1 MRTAYSLPVAQIRSL
16 DRVLNVLRFSLNPI
30 NSQVLLKKFF
40 ERVLEIGHDESISAE
55 KWARDNS
62 IPLKPWLETLDSS
75 IWGETVIATRL
86 IRENCNATISSLLS
100 EGIDLGGGGS
110 LELLYFWTRK
120 IRPSLILESG
130 VAAGWSSYAFLLA
143 LKENGSGKLLSS
155 DLPYFRIKNPE
166 SFIGLLVPKELR
178 GPHWQLEIQGD
189 DFNIPKLLSHE
200 SKLQLI
206 HYDSDKRKSGRR
218 KFFSRIQRHLDGD
231 CILIMDDIQNNLAFK
246 EYVEFNNR
254 VFTVIES
261 EGKYVGIALLGRFSK
276 QAP

>member
-1 MRTAYSLPVAQIRSL
+1 MAQIQRISS
-16 DRVLNVLRFSLNPI
+16 VLNVLRFSLNPI
-30 NSQVLLKKFF
+30 NSQILLKKLF
-40 ERVLEIGHDESISAE
+40 ERVLEIGHNESISAE
-55 KWARDNS
+55 KWARDKS

-75 IWGETVIATRL
+75 LWSETLAATGL
-86 IRENCNATISSLLS
+86 IRDNCNSTISKLQA

-143 LKENGSGKLLSS
+143 IKENGSGKLLSS
-155 DLPYFRIKNPE
+155 DLPYFRIKNPQ
-166 SFIGLLVPKELR
+166 SFIGILVPKELR
-178 GPHWQLEIQGD
+178 GLHWQLEIQGD
-189 DFNIPKLLSHE
+189 DYNIPKLLSRE
-200 SKLQLI
+200 SKLQMI

-218 KFFSRIQRHLDGD
+218 KFLSRIQQNLDSD

-246 EYVEFNNR
+246 EYVEFNKK

-261 EGKYVGIALLGRFSK
+261 EGKYVGIALLGRFSEES
-276 QAP
+276 P

>member
-1 MRTAYSLPVAQIRSL
+1 MAQSRRIS
-16 DRVLNVLRFSLNPI
+16 RVLNVLRFSLNPI
-30 NSQVLLKKFF
+30 NSQILLRKLF

-55 KWARDNS
+55 NWARGKS
-62 IPLKPWLETLDSS
+62 IPLEPWLENLDSS
-75 IWGETVIATRL
+75 LWGETLAAAGL
-86 IRENCNATISSLLS
+86 IRDNCNSTISKLQA

-120 IRPSLILESG
+120 IRPALILESG

-155 DLPYFRIKNPE
+155 DLPYFRIKNPQ
-166 SFIGLLVPKELR
+166 SFIGILVPKELWDI
-178 GPHWQLEIQGD
+178 HWQLEIQGD
-189 DFNIPKLLSHE
+189 DFNIPKLLSHG
-200 SKLQLI
+200 SKLQII

-218 KFFSRIQRHLDGD
+218 KFLSRIQRHLDND

-246 EYVEFNNR
+246 EYVEFNKK

-261 EGKYVGIALLGRFSK
+261 EGKYVGIALLGRFSE
-276 QAP
+276 ASP

>member
-1 MRTAYSLPVAQIRSL
+1 M
-16 DRVLNVLRFSLNPI
+16 DRVFNVLRFSLNPI
-30 NSQVLLKKFF
+30 NSQVLLKKVF
-40 ERVLEIGHDESISAE
+40 ERVIEIGHDESISAE
-55 KWARDNS
+55 KWAKDNS
-62 IPLKPWLETLDSS
+62 ILLKPWLETLDSS
-75 IWGETVIATRL
+75 LWGETLVATEL
-86 IRENCNATISSLLS
+86 IRESCSATISNLLS

-143 LKENGSGKLLSS
+143 LKDIGSGKLLSS

-166 SFIGLLVPKELR
+166 SFIGILVPKELR
-178 GPHWQLEIQGD
+178 GLHWQLEIQGD
-189 DFNIPKLLSHE
+189 DFNIPKLLSHG

-206 HYDSDKRKSGRR
+206 HYDSDKRKSGRK
-218 KFFSRIQRHLDGD
+218 KFLERIERYLDSD

-246 EYVEFNNR
+246 EYVEFKNK

-261 EGKYVGIALLGRFSK
+261 EGKYVGIALLGSFSTEGPK
-276 QAP
+276 IVGPL

>member
-1 MRTAYSLPVAQIRSL
+1 MAQIRRI

-30 NSQVLLKKFF
+30 NSQVLLKKVF

-55 KWARDNS
+55 KWAKENS

-75 IWGETVIATRL
+75 LWGETLVATEL
-86 IRENCNATISSLLS
+86 IRESCDATISNLLS

-120 IRPSLILESG
+120 IRPLLVLESG

-143 LKENGSGKLLSS
+143 LKENGSGTLLSS

-166 SFIGLLVPKELR
+166 SFIGILVPKELR

-189 DFNIPKLLSHE
+189 DFNIPKLLSHG

-206 HYDSDKRKSGRR
+206 HYDSDKRKSGRK
-218 KFFSRIQRHLDGD
+218 KFLERIERYLDSD

-246 EYVEFNNR
+246 EYVEFKNK

-261 EGKYVGIALLGRFSK
+261 EGKYVGIALLGRFSTD
-276 QAP
+276 AP

>member
-1 MRTAYSLPVAQIRSL
+1 MVQTRRISRA
-16 DRVLNVLRFSLNPI
+16 LNVLRFSLNPI
-30 NSQVLLKKFF
+30 NSQILLKKIF
-40 ERVLEIGHDESISAE
+40 ERVLEFGHDESIFAE

-62 IPLKPWLETLDSS
+62 IPLKPWLEALDSS
-75 IWGETVIATRL
+75 LWGETFVATDL
-86 IRENCNATISSLLS
+86 IRENCNSTIFKLEA

-143 LKENGSGKLLSS
+143 LKENGVGKLLSS
-155 DLPYFRIKNPE
+155 DLPYFRIKNPQ
-166 SFIGLLVPKELR
+166 SFIGILVPKELR
-178 GPHWQLEIQGD
+178 GSHWQLEIQGD
-189 DFNIPKLLSHE
+189 DLNIPRLVSHK

-218 KFFSRIQRHLDGD
+218 KFLSSIQRHLDDD

-246 EYVEFNNR
+246 EYVEYNNK
-254 VFTVIES
+254 VFTVIQS
-261 EGKYVGIALLGRFSK
+261 EGKYVGIALLGRYSK
-276 QAP
+276 DSP